1 MRPTEDMCAV
11 CGVTAPAHLLK
22 IRFCV
27 PNHLSSFGRYAPPV
41 PLWAL
46 RASRPALGAT
56 RLSSRFGRYAPLLVT
71 WGATRLSSLKLKRKR
86 LSQGAAQTLP
96 SHPSASSH
104 PSSSAAHPSRTA
116 PLHLHIPQQGTH
128 ITVLAYHCDNMN
140 QIITVI
146 MYIAYRLIMIAHEVY
161 SL

>member
-1 MRPTEDMCAV
+1 MTRLPARSARRVASARSAPLENFGTFHRPKTKSV
-11 CGVTAPAHLLK
+11 

-27 PNHLSSFGRYAPPV
+27 PNHLSSFGRYAPLV

-116 PLHLHIPQQGTH
+116 PLHLHIPQHGTH
-128 ITVLAYHCDNMN
+128 ITVRAYAS
-140 QIITVI
+140 T
-146 MYIAYRLIMIAHEVY
+146 
-161 SL
+161 